1 MSSGLMGDA
10 DPAGKGGSQMR
21 GVFGPGWR
29 MNLVEWDGMLFVML
43 GGDDKSTQCD
53 DVAQAI
59 AINLTLTE

>member
-1 MSSGLMGDA
+1 
-10 DPAGKGGSQMR
+10 MR

-53 DVAQAI
+53 DVAQVI